1 MDDIIILVKILVG
14 IAELKNL
21 IGDPLQRQVIN
32 EFSYF
37 SITKYFVKYPNIS
50 KKKKRFRAINQTFLE
65 IWRLQERSQDFSRGT
80 HNFPNAP
87 HLCPQVPSVLQ
98 VT

>member
-1 MDDIIILVKILVG
+1 MDGIIILVKILVG

-37 SITKYFVKYPNIS
+37 SITKYFVRYPNIS
-50 KKKKRFRAINQTFLE
+50 KKNDLE
-65 IWRLQERSQDFSRGT
+65 R
-80 HNFPNAP
+80 
-87 HLCPQVPSVLQ
+87 
-98 VT
+98 

>member
-1 MDDIIILVKILVG
+1 MDGIIILVKILVG

-37 SITKYFVKYPNIS
+37 SITKYFVNYPNIS
-50 KKKKRFRAINQTFLE
+50 KKTIYSDKPNIFGNLE
-65 IWRLQERSQDFSRGT
+65 ITGAKSGFFQRY
-80 HNFPNAP
+80 A
-87 HLCPQVPSVLQ
+87 
-98 VT
+98 

>member
-1 MDDIIILVKILVG
+1 MDGIIILVKILVG

-50 KKKKRFRAINQTFLE
+50 KKKTIKSDKPNIFGILE
-65 IWRLQERSQDFSRGT
+65 ITGAKSGFFQRY
-80 HNFPNAP
+80 A
-87 HLCPQVPSVLQ
+87 
-98 VT
+98 

>member
-1 MDDIIILVKILVG
+1 MDGIIILVKILVG

-37 SITKYFVKYPNIS
+37 SITKYFVKYLNIS
-50 KKKKRFRAINQTFLE
+50 KKKN
-65 IWRLQERSQDFSRGT
+65 D
-80 HNFPNAP
+80 
-87 HLCPQVPSVLQ
+87 
-98 VT
+98 